1 MTATELTHRYLLLR
15 AEIRR
20 RMAAK
25 DQWTALPGLL
35 DEMHRVRSQ
44 RRLIENASR
53 ALEAA

>member
-44 RRLIENASR
+44 HR
-53 ALEAA
+53 ALKAA